1 MKWKLFALLLP
12 WLLMGAF
19 ATYAIIQSLY
29 HIHNSGYI
37 HTIGL
42 EVYKDQECTQPCTS
56 IDWGTLRPGGTATYV
71 VYAKLLGNTPATLSM
86 TYGNWTPPE
95 AQNYIT
101 LSWNYTGN
109 TLNPG
114 DVLPIEFT
122 LSVAETITGVEKFEF
137 YITIIASG

>member
-1 MKWKLFALLLP
+1 MKWKLCVFLFP

-19 ATYAIIQSLY
+19 IAYAIIASHY
-29 HIHNSGYI
+29 YIHNSGYI
-37 HTIGL
+37 RTIGL
-42 EVYKDQECTQPCTS
+42 EVYKDHECTQPCTS
-56 IDWGTLRPGGTATYV
+56 IDWGTLCPGETAPYV

-122 LSVAETITGVEKFEF
+122 LSVAENITGIEQFEF
-137 YITIIASG
+137 YITITASG